1 MLSLALFSHVDLF
14 RYTVRL
20 NAWFMILSV
29 LQHVYVCVRVSTVFF
44 LLWNGCRGNS
54 ECVSVGALGDRW
66 CNGGCGCDVMD
77 YALCR
82 TCCDWGC
89 SSGVTVLSLPES
101 TSIIA
106 LTLWNKS
113 GEQERERESTWN
125 QLNEYTLD
133 REWMEKEI
141 AQTIKSKL
149 NVAVGGATSWQKGN
163 FHCWGSL
170 ISFSQQILFWP
181 QGPPCQK

>member
-1 MLSLALFSHVDLF
+1 
-14 RYTVRL
+14 
-20 NAWFMILSV
+20 MIHDIVSV
-29 LQHVYVCVRVSTVFF
+29 AARVCVCVRVHCVFPF
-44 LLWNGCRGNS
+44 VEWLPWQQWVCACWSRG
-54 ECVSVGALGDRW
+54 VGW

-77 YALCR
+77 YALRR
-82 TCCDWGC
+82 TYCDWGC

-149 NVAVGGATSWQKGN
+149 NVAVGGATSWQKWKLTLLR
-163 FHCWGSL
+163 FFD
-170 ISFSQQILFWP
+170 FSQQILFWP